1 MRPLISRRTLLRA
14 AAAGLGG
21 AGLAHA
27 TAAGNTAAAPP
38 RSLGA
43 IAADAG
49 LLFGAAIAPVVF
61 SDPAYARLYADEA
74 RILTTDYSFKFEA
87 LRPSADRFDFSAT
100 DALLAF
106 ARDKRLPLRAH
117 TLIWN
122 ENTPDW
128 LRRLPGREVE
138 RIFDAHIETVVS
150 RYAGQLHSWDVV
162 NEPFWPE
169 HGKEGGYRDGPW
181 LAAMGPAYVERAF
194 RRVAALDAST
204 KLCLN
209 EAHCENDN
217 VYGKAI
223 RPCLIKLVEQMQ
235 DAGLR
240 LDAVGLQ
247 CHLQPGIP
255 RDNAFV
261 REYIELIG
269 AGLVDVYITELDV
282 NDAPF
287 GGSIGERDAA
297 SAREYEAFLSEILKA
312 PRVKAVILW
321 ELSDKYTW
329 YLSLPEVQA
338 NLARRAPRPL
348 PFDDAMRKK
357 PAYAAIARAFAGRRA

>member
-1 MRPLISRRTLLRA
+1 MLPIISRRALLRGG
-14 AAAGLGG
+14 AAGLAG
-21 AGLAHA
+21 AGLVPAGMAGHA
-27 TAAGNTAAAPP
+27 EAAPA
-38 RSLGA
+38 SLGA
-43 IAADAG
+43 LAANAG

-74 RILTTDYSFKFEA
+74 RLVTTDYSFKFEA
-87 LRPSADRFDFSAT
+87 LRPAPDRFDFTAT
-100 DALLAF
+100 DALAAF
-106 ARDKRLPLRAH
+106 ARERRLPLRAH

-162 NEPFWPE
+162 NEPFWPD
-169 HGKEGGYRDGPW
+169 HGKDGGYRDGPW

-194 RRVAALDAST
+194 RRVAALDPGA

-217 VYGKAI
+217 AYGKAI
-223 RPCLIKLVEQMQ
+223 RPRLIALVERLQ

-247 CHLQPGIP
+247 CHLQPDIP

-282 NDAPF
+282 NDRSF
-287 GGSIGERDAA
+287 QGSIAERDAA
-297 SAREYEAFLSEILKA
+297 TAREYEAFLTEILKA

-338 NLARRAPRPL
+338 RLAQRSPRPL
-348 PFDDAMRKK
+348 PFDAAMQRK
-357 PAYAAIARAFAGRRA
+357 PAYAAIARAFANRRA